1 MESGEVKKGGMGAER
16 EGGREGGEGESL
28 RWWRG
33 GELFARHVDDDF

>member
-16 EGGREGGEGESL
+16 EGGREGESL